1 VNEQSG
7 QATVEAVAAVPLLLA
22 VGAVVLQL
30 LAVGYATALADGAAE
45 AAALA
50 LADGRPAV
58 AAARG
63 ALPDWAS
70 ERATV
75 KVSGGEVTV
84 RLVPPSPLPALTDRL
99 SVSSS
104 AFARRGGR

>member
-1 VNEQSG
+1 MDEQSG
-7 QATVEAVAAVPLLLA
+7 QATIEAVAAVPVLLA
-22 VGAVVLQL
+22 VGAIVLQL
-30 LAVGYATALADGAAE
+30 FVVGYATALADGAAE
-45 AAALA
+45 AGALA

-84 RLVPPSPLPALTDRL
+84 HLASPSLLPALTDRL

-104 AFARRGGR
+104 AFARRGTR